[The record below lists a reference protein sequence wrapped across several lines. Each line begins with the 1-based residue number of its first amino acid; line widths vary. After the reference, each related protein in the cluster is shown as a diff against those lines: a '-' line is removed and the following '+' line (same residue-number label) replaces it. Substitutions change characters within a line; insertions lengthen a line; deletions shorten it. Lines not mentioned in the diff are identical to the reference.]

1 MVSKWFEAIAPEVV
15 DDLFGDML
23 AEASEEENIS
33 ILFNILQNCLGM
45 AARGCESGH
54 GVMQTNGVVGAVAIL
69 CFLREHLRQDS
80 DAPANGVLRRFYNAA
95 HRKLLRAHRD
105 DQAALFHDLR
115 ASIAKVIQKPY
126 SRMFF
131 LNCTQETAM
140 SKVEL
145 TRFILSSEVRGAIF
159 RLDRSMRIFAGEKP
173 GI

>member
-1 MVSKWFEAIAPEVV
+1 
-15 DDLFGDML
+15 
-23 AEASEEENIS
+23 
-33 ILFNILQNCLGM
+33 M

-54 GVMQTNGVVGAVAIL
+54 GVMQQNGVVGAVAIL
-69 CFLREHLRQDS
+69 CFLRDHLRQDS
-80 DAPANGVLRRFYNAA
+80 AAPANGVLRRFYNAA

-105 DQAALFHDLR
+105 DQTALFLDLR

-131 LNCTQETAM
+131 LNCTQETVM

-145 TRFILSSEVRGAIF
+145 TRFILCAEVRGAIF
-159 RLDRSMRIFAGEKP
+159 RLDHSMRVFAGENP